1 MPLLGYQGLG
11 LYLSLYGIGALGEEM
26 PLSALLEE
34 LSAWKGEFL
43 SLLSPLEGLGL
54 AKTYRKGSR
63 YFLRLLPPSSPR
75 DFLRNPILGGNL
87 VLRYREK
94 HPERPGKIKDR
105 FLPPPIPEGMEE
117 VSEDYSSA
125 FPKDAYL
132 SYDPALGMIPTDR
145 PHVRSPFDEPRFFR
159 ALKECFPES
168 DPSLFS
174 EEERKLLAR
183 TMALYGLDEETLA
196 RILPGATRLQNPIG
210 RKIDFQALGEKAFK
224 ERSFLVE
231 GRRRHRRRAVPGEGE
246 VAEELRRMENLSPV
260 EYLSHLQGG
269 TRPAEPDVRLV
280 DRLSRGMG
288 LPSPVINALMNHLVV
303 HYDGMIPA
311 SLAEKIA
318 GSLLRNGIESAMDAV
333 DYLNSTRGRGK
344 KDRAEENPLPK
355 AAPPKEEPPEEE
367 EEMSDEE
374 LIRLLRSRK

>member
-1 MPLLGYQGLG
+1 MNTLKAEKRDLSTKAKKLRREGYVTGNLFGREMKESIPLKMEK
-11 LYLSLYGIGALGEEM
+11 GAVD
-26 PLSALLEE
+26 
-34 LSAWKGEFL
+34 
-43 SLLSPLEGLGL
+43 
-54 AKTYRKGSR
+54 
-63 YFLRLLPPSSPR
+63 RLLKEEGK
-75 DFLRNPILGGNL
+75 GGRVRL
-87 VLRYREK
+87 DVEGQVYDTL
-94 HPERPGKIKDR
+94 IK
-105 FLPPPIPEGMEE
+105 E
-117 VSEDYSSA
+117 VDYN
-125 FPKDAYL
+125 
-132 SYDPALGMIPTDR
+132 
-145 PHVRSPFDEPRFFR
+145 
-159 ALKECFPES
+159 ALK
-168 DPSLFS
+168 
-174 EEERKLLAR
+174 
-183 TMALYGLDEETLA
+183 GQVDE
-196 RILPGATRLQNPIG
+196 
-210 RKIDFQALGEKAFK
+210 IDFQALGERAFK

-374 LIRLLRSRK
+374 ALERGLVKDDKAKRGQRRKKKTDAEPDVEPDAETDEAES